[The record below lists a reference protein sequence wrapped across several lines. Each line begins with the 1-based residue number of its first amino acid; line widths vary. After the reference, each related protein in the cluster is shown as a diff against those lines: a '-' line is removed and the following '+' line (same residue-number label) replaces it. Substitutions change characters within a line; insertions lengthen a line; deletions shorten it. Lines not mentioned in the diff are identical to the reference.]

1 MILSA
6 RLDGTPAVDSYRSMR
21 PDAVDAASETP
32 PSGVVSFRREYRQR
46 HVGQAYRGQ
55 LHLGFTVATCLIVI
69 GACLTRLEDI
79 GIWEWLTIPITF
91 LYANLVEYFGH
102 RGPMHHPRKGLR
114 IIFERHTRQH
124 HRFFR
129 DDAMAF
135 GDSRDFK
142 AVLFPPVL
150 IVFYLVGFALPAG
163 LLLAWLASPN
173 TAYLFA
179 ATAVAYFLNYELL
192 HFAYHTRHGTWIGR
206 LPFMSRLRRLHTLH
220 HHPELMQR
228 YNFNITYP
236 IGDWL
241 FGTLFKS
248 TDQARVSQAPSNH
261 R

>member
-1 MILSA
+1 MTLSV
-6 RLDGTPAVDSYRSMR
+6 RLDATPALDSYRSM
-21 PDAVDAASETP
+21 PADAIDAASGTLP
-32 PSGVVSFRREYRQR
+32 LGVESFRRQYREQ
-46 HVGQAYRGQ
+46 HVGRAYHGR
-55 LHLGFTVATCLIVI
+55 LHLGFTVATCLVVI
-69 GACLTRLEDI
+69 GACLTQLQDI
-79 GIWEWLTIPITF
+79 GLWEWLTIPITF

-114 IIFERHTRQH
+114 IIFERHARQH

-135 GDSRDFK
+135 GDSRDYK
-142 AVLFPPVL
+142 AVLFPSVL
-150 IVFYLVGFALPAG
+150 IVFYLLGFALPAG

-192 HFAYHTRHGTWIGR
+192 HFAYHARHGSWISR

-220 HHPELMQR
+220 HRPELMQK

-241 FGTLFKS
+241 FGTLFRS
-248 TDQARVSQAPSNH
+248 TD
-261 R
+261 

>member
-1 MILSA
+1 MQPEII
-6 RLDGTPAVDSYRSMR
+6 
-21 PDAVDAASETP
+21 DAALPEPTDR
-32 PSGVVSFRREYRQR
+32 VESFRRDYRSR
-46 HVGQAYRGQ
+46 HVGDSYQGH
-55 LHLGFTVATCLIVI
+55 LHLGFTIVTCLLVIIV
-69 GACLTRLEDI
+69 CLMQLDGVSAREL
-79 GIWEWLTIPITF
+79 LTIPITF

-102 RGPMHHPRKGLR
+102 RGPMHHPWKGLR
-114 IIFERHTRQH
+114 LIFERHVVQH

-135 GDSRDFK
+135 DDSRDFK

-163 LLLAWLASPN
+163 LLLAWLTSPN

-192 HFAYHTRHGTWIGR
+192 HFAYHTRQGSWIGR
-206 LPFMSRLRRLHTLH
+206 LPLMSRLRRLHTLH
-220 HHPELMQR
+220 HRPDLMQK

-241 FGTLFKS
+241 FGTLFRR
-248 TDQARVSQAPSNH
+248 TDRANVR
-261 R
+261 RR